1 MACGCGHL
9 SEAESREES
18 QEKSESSGEST
29 AWRGCKVLAEK
40 ANLEIM
46 SKGNCLWFDPT
57 VFRETGLGVRAL
69 QSHRIAPKKWRICI
83 IEFSS

>member
-29 AWRGCKVLAEK
+29 AWRGCKVLAGK
-40 ANLEIM
+40 ASLEIM
-46 SKGNCLWFDPT
+46 SILWFDPT

-69 QSHRIAPKKWRICI
+69 QSHRIAPKKCRICI